1 MVGIVMSFNGCLDT
15 WVRRW
20 MQSVRISQK
29 ILAVRVIHCGAIH
42 AGAGGVQ
49 SSVKS
54 HSAGVIAKPGQQS
67 RSLRW
72 LCQ

>member
-1 MVGIVMSFNGCLDT
+1 
-15 WVRRW
+15 
-20 MQSVRISQK
+20 MQSARISQK

-54 HSAGVIAKPGQQS
+54 HSAGVIASVSVGEM
-67 RSLRW
+67 RNAAR
-72 LCQ
+72 